1 MIYKEHLLELWVNG
15 NKVELED
22 QKSLN
27 MRFNN
32 VLFDP
37 TKISSTQAE
46 YSFEFEIPATPKN
59 NTIFDYA
66 NNLSKLNKFHQ
77 RYNAEV
83 YADGTVIFSGTI
95 TINSFKDN
103 KYSVNL
109 VSVKVYSLDDI
120 FGDKTMNKIDW
131 KIPFEGAGDG
141 QYTIDWYNSQLDTD
155 VTFPL
160 VSYGAFQKNPK
171 YSDDAGNEYTS
182 KFDFD
187 EYNKWYIETF
197 YPSANVLE
205 TLKKAFETVGYTV
218 GGDVFNNTYLNN
230 IFMSTNLAD
239 EQDPQY
245 NVGNPKFGKIDLSAT
260 FSTNS
265 RIGYVQDLKFPYYKI
280 GGVSDYVEGNWVKV
294 EEGYNLEAV
303 QLYDILAEGNVT
315 VNQSISYSYQPN
327 EHIIVIP
334 ADGFYKINMEIDTTL
349 QTTNSL
355 EAELNVRNKALT
367 THLMP
372 FLSPDLDKE
381 VVEFQPNILTTT
393 PIEVQL
399 VRNYDDN
406 LELIKGKNNM
416 FFVDG
421 RPDNEHPAGEEAFG
435 QNKISTYTCFPH
447 EKLGYFSDSFPIP
460 TKTDD
465 LGSRQKYTSNVSTDG
480 LVQGA
485 GDIMCYDPI
494 VNPDFIC
501 GFSSMGSELDVG
513 CASVI
518 KNGYSWSQQRS
529 EKFGSFYNQVG
540 YFKVNRVGGALPD
553 YEYRFERTDYHDNT
567 LYNSPQEYFSE
578 SVSGRKMSGR
588 ICAIVHLNKN
598 DRLQLFQVHRDYND
612 GEANSVTYNS
622 STNVNLTIEAYSPK
636 SYNQIKANNDNDWL
650 KPTQFDTMLNVANFF
665 NEEKKISEWV
675 QNVVDAFNIEVI
687 QDGNY
692 VEFNVKKNIN
702 DKAMIAVDIDDRVNS
717 NEAESKMIEYPRSMA
732 VKYKID
738 GDEWGFEQSA
748 EKVINSDPTIDKT
761 ILDDEDEWK
770 KYGDSGYTVIQL
782 NDDSYV
788 TSTSDKNLQFSYTW
802 YDNFNWY
809 EVNNQHEKISNI
821 PVVLKMPVISKY
833 EYMIDGYDYTE
844 SLKHDGYGLAQ
855 RFWMKPEQTNAYV
868 WTDVYPAQ
876 RVTVYLPNNLYTNYR
891 DIYFNLSYKDT
902 EPSILTNFFNINAYL
917 SSNYVEVDVY
927 LSPEEYNRIK
937 NGSYVH
943 FDSDIYIPVEIEGYD
958 STGYN
963 PTTLKL
969 MKKTN

>member
-46 YSFEFEIPATPKN
+46 YSFEFELPATPKN
-59 NTIFDYA
+59 NIIFDYA

-141 QYTIDWYNSQLDTD
+141 QYTIDWYNSQLETD

-171 YSDDAGNEYTS
+171 YSDDAANEYTS

-187 EYNKWYIETF
+187 EYNKWYIESF

-205 TLKKAFETVGYTV
+205 TLRKAFETVGYTV
-218 GGDVFNNTYLNN
+218 GGDVFNNTYLKN

-265 RIGYVQDLKFPYYKI
+265 KIGYVQSLKFPYYKI
-280 GGVSDYVEGNWVKV
+280 GGVSDYVEGHWVKV

-315 VNQSISYSYQPN
+315 VNQAVSYTYQPN

-355 EAELNVRNKALT
+355 EAELNVRNMALT
-367 THLMP
+367 TSLMP
-372 FLSPDLDKE
+372 FLSPDLEKE
-381 VVEFQPNILTTT
+381 VVEFQPNFLTTT
-393 PIEVQL
+393 PVEIQL

-421 RPDNEHPAGEEAFG
+421 RPDNEHPAGQEAFG

-460 TKTDD
+460 TKVDD
-465 LGSRQKYTSNVSTDG
+465 LGSRQQYTSNVSSDG
-480 LVQGA
+480 IVNGA
-485 GDIMCYDPI
+485 SDTMCYDPI
-494 VNPDFIC
+494 VNPDFVC
-501 GFSSMGSELDVG
+501 GFSSMGNNNGSG
-513 CASVI
+513 SAAII
-518 KNGYSWSQQRS
+518 KNGYSWSKQKS
-529 EKFGSFYNQVG
+529 EKFGSFYIQDG
-540 YFKVNRVGGALPD
+540 YYKVNRSGSGSYPD
-553 YEYRFERTDYHDNT
+553 YDYTFTPTEYNKNE
-567 LYNSPQEYFSE
+567 LYNSPTNYFTE
-578 SVSGRKMSGR
+578 FIGGTNMKGRLT
-588 ICAIVHLNKN
+588 AIVHLNKN
-598 DRLQLFQVHRDYND
+598 DRLQLFCVHRDYND

-622 STNVNLTIEAYSPK
+622 TTNVNLTIEAYSPK
-636 SYNQIKANNDNDWL
+636 SYEQIKTNNDNDWL

-665 NEEKKISEWV
+665 NKEKKISEWV
-675 QNVVDAFNIEVI
+675 QNVVDAFNLEVI

-692 VEFNVKKNIN
+692 VELNIKKKFN

-717 NEAESKMIEYPRSMA
+717 NEAESNMIEYPRSMA

-748 EKVINSDPTIDKT
+748 EKVINSDPSIDKS

-782 NDDSYV
+782 NDDSYA

-809 EVNNQHEKISNI
+809 EVNSHHEKISNI

-855 RFWMKPEQTNAYV
+855 RFWMKPEQSNAYV
-868 WTDVYPAQ
+868 WTDVYPPQ
-876 RVTVYLPNNLYTNYR
+876 RVTVYLPTNLYTNYR

-927 LSPEEYNRIK
+927 LTPDEYNRIK

-943 FDSDIYIPVEIEGYD
+943 MDSDIYIPVEISWYD
-958 STGYN
+958 PSSN
-963 PTTLKL
+963 NVTTLKL
-969 MKKTN
+969 MKKV

>member
-32 VLFDP
+32 VMFDP

-59 NTIFDYA
+59 NIIFDYA

-141 QYTIDWYNSQLDTD
+141 QYTIDWYNSQLETN

-187 EYNKWYIETF
+187 EFNKWYIETF

-205 TLKKAFETVGYTV
+205 TLKKAFETAGYTV
-218 GGDVFNNTYLNN
+218 GGDVFNNTYLKN

-245 NVGNPKFGKIDLSAT
+245 NVGNPKFGKIDLSAS

-265 RIGYVQDLKFPYYKI
+265 RVGYVQDLKFPYYKV
-280 GGVSDYVEGNWVKV
+280 GGISEYINGKWVKI
-294 EEGYNLEAV
+294 EEGYNLESV

-349 QTTNSL
+349 QTTNDL
-355 EAELNVRNKALT
+355 TAELNYRGVVFRELR
-367 THLMP
+367 L
-372 FLSPDLDKE
+372 DLDDKLTKGD
-381 VVEFQPNILTTT
+381 VTFHPNFLTTT
-393 PIEVQL
+393 PVEIQL

-416 FFVDG
+416 YYVDG
-421 RPDNEHPAGEEAFG
+421 IPDNEHPGSIDDLG
-435 QNKISTYTCFPH
+435 SNKISFYTCFPH

-465 LGSRQKYTSNVSTDG
+465 LGSRQQYTSNVSTDG
-480 LVQGA
+480 IVNGGA
-485 GDIMCYDPI
+485 DTMCYDPI
-494 VNPDFIC
+494 VNPDFVC
-501 GFSSMGSELDVG
+501 GFSSMGNNNGSG
-513 CASVI
+513 SAAII
-518 KNGYSWSQQRS
+518 KNGYSWSKQKS
-529 EKFGSFYNQVG
+529 EKFGSFYIQEG
-540 YFKVNRVGGALPD
+540 YYKVDRNGFYPD
-553 YEYRFERTDYHDNT
+553 YSYRFTPTEYNKNE
-567 LYNSPQEYFSE
+567 LYNSPTNYFTE
-578 SVSGRKMSGR
+578 FIGGTNMKGRLTG
-588 ICAIVHLNKN
+588 IVHLNKN
-598 DRLQLFQVHRDYND
+598 DRLQLFQVHRDYTNAN
-612 GEANSVTYNS
+612 GEVVTYNS
-622 STNVNLTIEAYSPK
+622 TTNVNLTIEAYSPK
-636 SYNQIKANNDNDWL
+636 SYEQIKANNDNDWL

-665 NEEKKISEWV
+665 NKEKKISEWV
-675 QNVVDAFNIEVI
+675 QNVVDAFNLEVI

-692 VEFNVKKNIN
+692 VELNIKKKIN

-717 NEAESKMIEYPRSMA
+717 SEAESKMIEYPRSMA

-738 GDEWGFEQSA
+738 ADEWGFEQSA
-748 EKVINSDPTIDKT
+748 EKVINADPTIDKS

-855 RFWMKPEQTNAYV
+855 RFWMKPEQSNAYV
-868 WTDVYPAQ
+868 WTDVYPPQ

-927 LSPEEYNRIK
+927 LTPEEYNRIK

-958 STGYN
+958 STSYN